1 MANILESNV
10 VSYVCACG
18 HLNPITKLFF
28 CRHCLKPRCGFCVCH
43 EVDSHFCYNCL
54 ENIPSG
60 EAKLKKYRCNKC
72 FECPSCQHTLSS
84 RATTVQLPRDG
95 DVKTEKG
102 DKAETSATEGGGI
115 KETTKVS
122 ARKMYYLSCLAC
134 RWTSRDVGLSDQT
147 NAAGNWPEIEY
158 AHSTRFS
165 KLMEYYQDTVIV
177 DKQEKQD
184 YSRRMTPKK
193 HKFGS
198 LTDRTG
204 LTASMVRR
212 QMGWSEKLTIKKN
225 PIISPSEASEDVDEL
240 PKDIF
245 TQPINLKSVTTL
257 KQRLQNPAL
266 QPSSVNNLYPQHKSI
281 SIKRSLRCKQCQH
294 NVLKPEFNPPSIKYR
309 IQLYA
314 SAHMPDVR
322 LIKSQPIVF
331 GSSDTFT
338 IHLRLTNPTL
348 HDMTITIMD
357 LPTADE
363 EDLIISELKSSFEK
377 SLNAS
382 STVTTT
388 SGSAPSSLTSLPLS
402 RQQSIIAEELRS
414 VGDRVNATVI
424 IPDSS
429 FILNYRDDAAEFDDD
444 DQVKKEELKFILWRK
459 ANKVAIDLN
468 VRPQTNLLK
477 VGDDVVAGFTMQ
489 YTYVNTVVGSTAASS
504 TSSSDKKE
512 RHALSV
518 RVYVR
523 LGQVQP
529 K

>member
-1 MANILESNV
+1 M
-10 VSYVCACG
+10 
-18 HLNPITKLFF
+18 
-28 CRHCLKPRCGFCVCH
+28 
-43 EVDSHFCYNCL
+43 
-54 ENIPSG
+54 
-60 EAKLKKYRCNKC
+60 
-72 FECPSCQHTLSS
+72 
-84 RATTVQLPRDG
+84 
-95 DVKTEKG
+95 
-102 DKAETSATEGGGI
+102 
-115 KETTKVS
+115 
-122 ARKMYYLSCLAC
+122 
-134 RWTSRDVGLSDQT
+134 
-147 NAAGNWPEIEY
+147 
-158 AHSTRFS
+158 
-165 KLMEYYQDTVIV
+165 
-177 DKQEKQD
+177 
-184 YSRRMTPKK
+184 
-193 HKFGS
+193 
-198 LTDRTG
+198 
-204 LTASMVRR
+204 ASMVRR
-212 QMGWSEKLTIKKN
+212 QMGWSEKLAVKKN
-225 PIISPSEASEDVDEL
+225 PKILSSEASEEVDEL

-257 KQRLQNPAL
+257 KQRLQNPSL
-266 QPSSVNNLYPQHKSI
+266 QPSSVINLYPQHKSI

-322 LIKSQPIVF
+322 LIKSQPIFVN
-331 GSSDTFT
+331 STDTFT

-357 LPTADE
+357 LPTSEE

-382 STVTTT
+382 STVTTPSGT
-388 SGSAPSSLTSLPLS
+388 GSAPSSLTSLPLS
-402 RQQSIIAEELRS
+402 RQQSIIAEELRP
-414 VGDRVNATVI
+414 VGEGINAMVI

-459 ANKVAIDLN
+459 ANKVAIELN
-468 VRPQTNLLK
+468 VKPQTNLLK

-489 YTYVNTVVGSTAASS
+489 YTYVNTVVGTTAASA